1 MGPRKV
7 GKGLGLLLVVF
18 NRFITEVL
26 SLWAWKFL
34 SPAAVIPEIPLIVV
48 FPIVYNSESTA
59 IPSISV
65 LCARGHLSYFLP
77 DYLQTA
83 PCQTALTSTIYCVPP
98 WPSSASMTS
107 HNGPWRSLSF
117 LEWGWRKEILP
128 TFFFSWYNYKGNFHT
143 KVEESDETVLIW
155 KLSQDSMRQLVNTVL
170 LKKKHTVLQWSVD
183 KQIISFSYS
192 LKRRDISGKFI
203 GLI

>member
-1 MGPRKV
+1 M
-7 GKGLGLLLVVF
+7 VF

-83 PCQTALTSTIYCVPP
+83 PCRTALTSLFIV
-98 WPSSASMTS
+98 
-107 HNGPWRSLSF
+107 SLHDPLQQARLHTVALGEVYLF
-117 LEWGWRKEILP
+117 WNEAGERKFYQL
-128 TFFFSWYNYKGNFHT
+128 FFFSWYNYKGNFHT

-170 LKKKHTVLQWSVD
+170 LKKKHTQFCSDPWTNKL
-183 KQIISFSYS
+183 
-192 LKRRDISGKFI
+192 
-203 GLI
+203 